1 MLELYRYVSK
11 EGLDKAIADGFV
23 SARKHPDAKIP
34 LTILNY
40 THKATIEDVWN
51 EVTKRCRGLI
61 YNHHNNNIVSRPP
74 VKFWNINDA
83 KYPETG
89 EAYLTANYRKRPP
102 AIVEKLDGSMGVLW
116 NYSVD
121 GWNTIYGI
129 ATRGSF
135 ESEQSQWATEWL
147 RHRNKEI
154 GFAVFDNNHTY
165 VGEIIYPE
173 NRIVVNYGFQGWVP
187 FSIVDTTTGY
197 ELDPKSVARWS
208 RQNMFRPARHF
219 YFNWKDSLKQNRENE
234 EGYVLT
240 FHLPASIGGNW
251 RAIHRVKV
259 KFENYCRLHKILTG
273 FNPKDVWDML
283 SNEKPFAP
291 LLTDDIPEHFKNWL
305 LKWKMQ
311 LEADYLHLETEA
323 KVAYCKVLA
332 CAHAERKDAAQYV
345 LTEFPNVSSI
355 VFAMMDGK
363 DYKDMI
369 WKRLKPLG
377 TDVFRE
383 EE

>member
-1 MLELYRYVSK
+1 MLELYRYVPK
-11 EGLDKAIADGFV
+11 EALDKAIADGFV

-40 THKATIEDVWN
+40 THKTTIEGMWNDVT
-51 EVTKRCRGLI
+51 TKCRGLI
-61 YNHHNNNIVSRPP
+61 YNHRNNIVVSRPP
-74 VKFWNINDA
+74 VKFWNINDP
-83 KYPETG
+83 KYPETS
-89 EAYLTANYRKRPP
+89 ETYLSKNYRARPP
-102 AIVEKLDGSMGVLW
+102 YVVEKLDGSMGILW
-116 NYSVD
+116 SHSID
-121 GWNTIYGI
+121 GWTKTYGI

-135 ESEQSQWATEWL
+135 ESEQAQWATAWL
-147 RHRNKEI
+147 RLRMLEI
-154 GFAVFDNNHTY
+154 GASFTPDHTY

-173 NRIVVNYGFQGWVP
+173 NRIVVNYAFQGWIP
-187 FSIVDTTTGY
+187 FAIIENNTGF
-197 ELDPKSVARWS
+197 EQDAKSVARFA
-208 RQNMFRPARHF
+208 RQNYFRPARHF
-219 YFNWKDSLKQNRENE
+219 YMNWKETLKQNKDNE

-240 FHLPASIGGNW
+240 FHFPAPVGANW
-251 RAIHRVKV
+251 RIVQRVKV
-259 KFENYCRLHKILTG
+259 KFENYCRLHRILTG
-273 FNPKDVWDML
+273 FNPKDVWELL
-283 SNEKPFAP
+283 STEKPFAP

-323 KVAYCKVLA
+323 KVAYCKVLS
-332 CAHAERKDAAQYV
+332 CAHSERKEAAEYV

-369 WKRLKPLG
+369 WKRIKPLG